1 MKKFLLLT
9 FFTIFSFA
17 NENYINMKNC
27 ETLKLSQ
34 YTVLVSCHKVDYLVE
49 YRNVDDEEKDTV
61 KKITAITLKD
71 QRIIKSVG
79 K

>member
-1 MKKFLLLT
+1 MRKFLLLT

-17 NENYINMKNC
+17 NENYVNMKNC
-27 ETLKLSQ
+27 ETIKLSL
-34 YTVLVSCHKVDYLVE
+34 YTVLVSCHKIDYLVE

-61 KKITAITLKD
+61 KRVTAITLKD
-71 QRIIKSVG
+71 KRIIKSVG